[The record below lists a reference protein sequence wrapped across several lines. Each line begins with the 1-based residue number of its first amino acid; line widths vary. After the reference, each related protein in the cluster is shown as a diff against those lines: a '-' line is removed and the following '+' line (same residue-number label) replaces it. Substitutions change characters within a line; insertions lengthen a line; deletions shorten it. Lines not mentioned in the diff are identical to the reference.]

1 MVSHHLLLG
10 ERYIPGV
17 SDVTPEDCLKQEVL
31 HQLYVAPLSHSELLK
46 QLKVQCMLLLNV
58 CSFAFKTYTHTHTW
72 TDMCTYTHA
81 RNVHTRYTLHT

>member
-1 MVSHHLLLG
+1 MYVLPG

-46 QLKVQCMLLLNV
+46 QLKVQ
-58 CSFAFKTYTHTHTW
+58 
-72 TDMCTYTHA
+72 
-81 RNVHTRYTLHT
+81 